1 MDEELWLRN
10 QTWADLDPTG
20 RTFDADDAYDV
31 VAAIPIP
38 EQDPDR
44 MRGFRY
50 QDAVTRALADRFG
63 TWVVGWN
70 DSTHFGGPVEAWCC
84 PSHSVTTEEETP
96 DRVVDSLE
104 EWCDWLRE
112 LAEKFDRLSPA
123 PYASDEDR
131 QWAWERATA
140 RLVTVVLDR
149 TSCEAG
155 WYGHCVLVLRWYLES
170 NGVPPERALEW
181 VEEAVGGR
189 FKSWT
194 DPGPLL
200 VEDVAVRIAARA
212 DR

>member
-1 MDEELWLRN
+1 MEEGLWLRN
-10 QTWADLDPTG
+10 QTWADLDPAG
-20 RTFDADDAYDV
+20 RTFDADVAYDV
-31 VAAIPIP
+31 VAAVPMP
-38 EQDPDR
+38 DQDAGRTWD
-44 MRGFRY
+44 FRY
-50 QDAVTRALADRFG
+50 EQAVTRALAERFG

-70 DSTHFGGPVEAWCC
+70 DSTHFGGPVAAWCC

-104 EWCDWLRE
+104 EWWDWLQE

-123 PYASDEDR
+123 PDASAEDR

-140 RLVTVVLDR
+140 RLATVVLDR

-155 WYGHCVLVLRWYLES
+155 WYGHCQLVLRWYLES
-170 NGVPPERALEW
+170 NGVSPRRAEEL
-181 VEEAVGGR
+181 VEDAVGGR
-189 FKSWT
+189 FESWT

-200 VEDVAVRIAARA
+200 VGDVAERIAAHA